1 MTTPVYLDCNA
12 TTPIE
17 PAVLDAMLFYCRE
30 EYGNA
35 GSRTH
40 RHGSAPARALRT
52 AREQIA
58 AIVDASWEEVI
69 FTSGATE
76 SNNIAIL
83 GLAETA
89 AAQGRRHVIS
99 TQVEHKAVLE
109 PVEMLRQ
116 RGFEVTLLAVDS
128 GGRIDPA
135 DLGRALRPDTS
146 LVSIMHVNNE
156 TGTVQPI
163 TEVANL
169 LAKHPAALH
178 TDAAQ
183 SFGKELTTL
192 PNQRIDLISVSGHKI
207 YAPKGIGALVV
218 RTGDRTRGLKPLMHG
233 GGQERGLRPGT
244 VPVHLAAALGVA
256 AQLAK
261 EHHGARNAACISFRE
276 RLTSALAP
284 MNPLVNGDPNHS
296 LPNVMN
302 ISFGAIDSEAVM
314 IALKDIV
321 SISNGSAC
329 TVSSYAPSHVLTAM
343 NLPSERIAAATRWSW
358 SHLSPEPDWT
368 AVVTRLKQ
376 LF

>member
-1 MTTPVYLDCNA
+1 MMVPAYLDCNA

-58 AIVDASWEEVI
+58 AVVDASWEEVI

-76 SNNIAIL
+76 SDNIAIL

-89 AAQGRRHVIS
+89 VAQGRRHIIS
-99 TQVEHKAVLE
+99 TQIEHKAVLE
-109 PVEMLRQ
+109 PVEVLRQ
-116 RGFEVTLLAVDS
+116 RGFDITLLSVDS
-128 GGRIDPA
+128 RGRVELA
-135 DLGRALRPDTS
+135 ELEQALRPETV
-146 LVSIMHVNNE
+146 LVSVMHVNNE

-163 TEVANL
+163 EEIANL
-169 LAKHPAALH
+169 LAGHPAALH

-183 SFGKELTTL
+183 SFGKELETL
-192 PNQRIDLISVSGHKI
+192 PHPRIDLISISGHKI
-207 YAPKGIGALVV
+207 YAPKGVGALVV
-218 RTGDRTRGLKPLMHG
+218 RTGSRTRGLKPLMHG

-256 AQLAK
+256 AKLAQ
-261 EHHGARNAACISFRE
+261 EHHDSRTTACIEFRE
-276 RLTSALAP
+276 NLMSALAP
-284 MNPLVNGDPNHS
+284 LNPLLNGDPNHT
-296 LPNVMN
+296 LPNVVN
-302 ISFGAIDSEAVM
+302 LSFGDIDSEAVM

-329 TVSSYAPSHVLTAM
+329 TASSYSPSHVLTAM
-343 NLPSERIAAATRWSW
+343 NLPAARIAAATRWSW
-358 SHLSPEPDWT
+358 SHLTSEPDW
-368 AVVTRLKQ
+368 AALVTQLKRL
-376 LF
+376 L

>member
-58 AIVDASWEEVI
+58 AVVDASWEEVI

-83 GLAETA
+83 GLAETS
-89 AAQGRRHVIS
+89 AAQCRRHVIA

-109 PVEMLRQ
+109 PVELLRQ
-116 RGFEVTLLAVDS
+116 RGFEITLLTVNS

-135 DLGRALRPDTS
+135 DLGRALRPDTA

-192 PNQRIDLISVSGHKI
+192 PNKRIDLISVSGHKI
-207 YAPKGIGALVV
+207 YAPKGIGALVI
-218 RTGDRTRGLKPLMHG
+218 RAGSRTRGLRPLMHG
-233 GGQERGLRPGT
+233 GGQERGIRPGT
-244 VPVHLAAALGVA
+244 VPVHLAAALGIAAKLAADHHDARVA
-256 AQLAK
+256 ACNNFKHQLM
-261 EHHGARNAACISFRE
+261 
-276 RLTSALAP
+276 SALSP
-284 MNPLVNGDPNHS
+284 LNPIIYGDPIHT
-296 LPNVMN
+296 LPNVVN
-302 ISFGAIDSEAVM
+302 LSFGNIDSEAVM
-314 IALKDIV
+314 IAVKDVV

-329 TVSSYAPSHVLTAM
+329 TASTYTPSHVLTAM
-343 NLPSERIAAATRWSW
+343 GLSPGQIAAATRWSW
-358 SHLSPEPDWT
+358 CHTTPDVNWFDLVKKIR
-368 AVVTRLKQ
+368 ALA
-376 LF
+376 

>member
-1 MTTPVYLDCNA
+1 MMVPAYLDCNA
-12 TTPIE
+12 TTPVE

-58 AIVDASWEEVI
+58 AVVDASWEEVI

-83 GLAETA
+83 GLADSA
-89 AAQGRRHVIS
+89 AAQGRRHIIS
-99 TQVEHKAVLE
+99 TQIEHKAVLE
-109 PVEMLRQ
+109 PVEVLRH
-116 RGFEVTLLAVDS
+116 RGFDITLLSVDS
-128 GGRIDPA
+128 RGRIDPA
-135 DLGRALRPDTS
+135 ELEQALRPETV
-146 LVSIMHVNNE
+146 LVSVMHVNNE

-163 TEVANL
+163 EDIANL
-169 LAKHPAALH
+169 LAGHPATLH

-183 SFGKELTTL
+183 SFGKELETL
-192 PNQRIDLISVSGHKI
+192 PHPRIDLISISGHKI
-207 YAPKGIGALVV
+207 YAPKGVGALVV
-218 RTGDRTRGLKPLMHG
+218 RTGSRTRGLSPLMHG

-256 AQLAK
+256 AKLAQ
-261 EHHGARNAACISFRE
+261 EHHDSRTTACIKFRE
-276 RLTSALAP
+276 NLMSALAP
-284 MNPLVNGDPNHS
+284 LNPLLNGDPNHT
-296 LPNVMN
+296 LPNVVN
-302 ISFGAIDSEAVM
+302 LSFGDIDSEAVM
-314 IALKDIV
+314 IAVKDIV

-329 TVSSYAPSHVLTAM
+329 TAASYTASHVLSAM
-343 NLPSERIAAATRWSW
+343 GLPSERVAAATRWSW
-358 SHLSPEPDWT
+358 CHMTPEPPWHQ
-368 AVVTRLKQ
+368 VVHRIQT

>member
-1 MTTPVYLDCNA
+1 
-12 TTPIE
+12 
-17 PAVLDAMLFYCRE
+17 MLFYCRE

-58 AIVDASWEEVI
+58 AVVDASWEEVI
-69 FTSGATE
+69 FTGGATE

-89 AAQGRRHVIS
+89 AAQDRRHVIA

-109 PVEMLRQ
+109 PVEVLRH
-116 RGFEVTLLAVDS
+116 RGFEVTLLPVDS

-135 DLGRALRPDTS
+135 EFERALRPDTA

-163 TEVANL
+163 QEIASL
-169 LAKHPAALH
+169 LAKHPATLH

-183 SFGKELTTL
+183 SFGKELKTL
-192 PNQRIDLISVSGHKI
+192 PNPRIDLISLSGHKI
-207 YAPKGIGALVV
+207 YAPKGVGALVV
-218 RTGDRTRGLKPLMHG
+218 RAGDRTRGLKPLMYG

-256 AQLAK
+256 AEIAK
-261 EHHGARNAACISFRE
+261 EQHDSRTAACVIFRE
-276 RLTSALAP
+276 KLISALAP
-284 MNPLVNGDPNHS
+284 LNPLLNGDPDHM
-296 LPNVMN
+296 LPNVVN
-302 ISFGAIDSEAVM
+302 LSFGDIDSEAVM

-329 TVSSYAPSHVLTAM
+329 TAASYTPSHVLTAM
-343 NLPSERIAAATRWSW
+343 KLPAERIAAATRWSW
-358 SHLSPEPDWT
+358 SHMT
-368 AVVTRLKQ
+368 ADPLWKQ
-376 LF
+376 ITNKIQTLL